1 MMFNNNM
8 KVNSLQVFYT
18 SLIGFSLSI
27 LASFWIDSSSNTQI
41 SANVGTVTI
50 VQFLV
55 AGFFMLLAWKT
66 CPRPLDPKKLTPQEF
81 NIFLLVAS
89 LGIVLRILLIPID
102 SYTSS
107 DTARYLFDGKLA
119 YEGIDPYQTAHDA
132 PELEALKQE
141 WAPPEEHAKYVTLYP
156 PLALSLF
163 AISAS
168 DGIENASLTWKLI
181 TTIFSILTLIITA
194 SLLSSL
200 HRQHYLPL
208 IALSPILILES
219 GVGAHLD
226 TVSAF
231 ATALI
236 VFFLWHKKP
245 IWLGISIAIGT
256 AIKLLPLALLMPI
269 FLLAFFKRKFTF
281 AFITA
286 FSTLF
291 VLFAIYGATFALGFK
306 PIGSIGVFFQKWRF
320 GSPVFTYLENIFT
333 GQALLV
339 AIIALFL
346 LGLLMIT
353 AYLIFSKSHYHDKL
367 ISAMQ
372 FVIALPLVLTPV
384 IFPWYL
390 MPLAVLAALHPKPWL
405 LTWILLAP
413 LSYEVLNQFLCCGIW
428 QPAQWPLVILTYAVT
443 SALLISVNKFTLA
456 DKRGSSNYV

>member
-1 MMFNNNM
+1 MMFNNNI
-8 KVNSLQVFYT
+8 KVNSRQIFYT
-18 SLIGFSLSI
+18 SLIGFSFSI
-27 LASFWIDSSSNTQI
+27 LASFWIDSSSITQI
-41 SANVGTVTI
+41 SKNVGTATI
-50 VQFLV
+50 IQFLV
-55 AGFFMLLAWKT
+55 AAFFMLLAWKT
-66 CPRPLDPKKLTPQEF
+66 CPRPQDPKKLTHQEF
-81 NIFLLVAS
+81 NIYLLIVS

-168 DGIENASLTWKLI
+168 DGIENAPLTWKLI
-181 TTIFSILTLIITA
+181 TTIFSIFTLIITA

-200 HRQHYLPL
+200 HRQHYVPL
-208 IALSPILILES
+208 IALSPLLILES

-226 TVSAF
+226 TISAF

-269 FLLAFFKRKFTF
+269 FLLAFFKRKFAF
-281 AFITA
+281 AVITV
-286 FSTLF
+286 FSALIS
-291 VLFAIYGATFALGFK
+291 LIIIYGATFALGFK

-320 GSPVFTYLENIFT
+320 GSPLFSYLETLFS
-333 GQALLV
+333 GQALFIVILSLF
-339 AIIALFL
+339 AI
-346 LGLLMIT
+346 GLLLIT
-353 AYLIFSKSHYHDKL
+353 AYIFFSKGNDNNKML
-367 ISAMQ
+367 SAMQ
-372 FVIALPLVLTPV
+372 FILTLPLMLTPV

-390 MPLAVLAALHPKPWL
+390 MPLAVLAALHPRPWL
-405 LTWILLAP
+405 LAWILLAP
-413 LSYEVLNQFLCCGIW
+413 LTYEVLNQFLCCAIW
-428 QPAQWPLVILTYAVT
+428 QPASWPLVIIAVGVISILLLTT
-443 SALLISVNKFTLA
+443 LLIKTPNKT
-456 DKRGSSNYV
+456 G

>member
-1 MMFNNNM
+1 MTSSM
-8 KVNSLQVFYT
+8 KLFYFSLV
-18 SLIGFSLSI
+18 GFSLSI
-27 LASFWIDSSSNTQI
+27 IASFWIEPSPIAEASSIVKTTS
-41 SANVGTVTI
+41 SVGTATI
-50 VQFLV
+50 IQFLV
-55 AGFFMLLAWKT
+55 AGFFMLMAWKA
-66 CPRPLDPKKLTPQEF
+66 CPSPQDPKKLTPQEF
-81 NIFLLVAS
+81 NIYLLVVS
-89 LGIVLRILLIPID
+89 LGIVLRLLLIPID

-132 PELEALKQE
+132 PELDALKQE
-141 WAPPEEHAKYVTLYP
+141 WGPPEEHAKYVTLYP

-168 DGIENASLTWKLI
+168 DGIENATLTWKLI
-181 TTIFSILTLIITA
+181 TAISSILTLIIAA

-208 IALSPILILES
+208 IALSPLLILES

-269 FLLAFFKRKFTF
+269 FLLAVFKRKFSF
-281 AFITA
+281 AFITT
-286 FSTLF
+286 FSTL
-291 VLFAIYGATFALGFK
+291 LSLIIIYGATFALGFK

-320 GSPVFTYLENIFT
+320 GSPLFTYLETLFN
-333 GQALLV
+333 GQVLLIV
-339 AIIALFL
+339 ILSLFAI
-346 LGLLMIT
+346 GLLLIA
-353 AYLIFSKSHYHDKL
+353 AYLFFSKENNTDKL
-367 ISAMQ
+367 LSGMQ
-372 FVIALPLVLTPV
+372 FVMTLPLILTPV

-405 LTWILLAP
+405 LVWILLAP
-413 LSYEVLNQFLCCGIW
+413 LSYEVLNQFLCCAIW
-428 QPAQWPLVILTYAVT
+428 QPASWPLVITAVSVISILLLTT
-443 SALLISVNKFTLA
+443 LLINK
-456 DKRGSSNYV
+456 SNRNRLTSLC